1 MMEKSGVMRMP
12 QAAFAASDPVV
23 DAAPAPVRPV
33 PQALA
38 RDRLGA
44 SLGPAAAD
52 RIRIVPAEAVSLFR
66 LDLPIRGSRQRL
78 AALPFALEDRLA
90 GPIDGLH
97 FALCDG
103 AGGPGVLAAVISRDA
118 LLAERD
124 AADGQQLVPEC
135 LTLPVPAAAETG
147 AMRWA
152 VCREGDR
159 ALVRLSDGTG
169 FAAQIGVL
177 SHLWRHAGEPEV
189 TSFGAAL
196 PSDMRWSD
204 AEAGAEIP
212 DAATLATDLRQGAFA
227 PDRGLARPLRAL
239 AAVVALAALAHLG
252 LAYADLRAQR
262 ALAEGLRIEAQ
273 RLLAERIPEATIY
286 DDPRLLMASLARS
299 GSSGTGGVLPV
310 FETAADALLA
320 SGRSVSLRSLS
331 WSDRSGALTLQV
343 EAARLEDIQRMEEA
357 LRGAGLSVT
366 AGTATQAEGAAQAEL
381 VLRAGGDG

>member
-1 MMEKSGVMRMP
+1 MP

-38 RDRLGA
+38 RDRLVA
-44 SLGPAAAD
+44 SLGPAGAD

-262 ALAEGLRIEAQ
+262 ALAEDLRIEAQ

-320 SGRSVSLRSLS
+320 AGRPVSVRSLS

-381 VLRAGGDG
+381 VLRGGGDG

>member
-38 RDRLGA
+38 RDRLVA

-227 PDRGLARPLRAL
+227 RPLRAL

>member
-1 MMEKSGVMRMP
+1 MP

-38 RDRLGA
+38 RDRLVA

-320 SGRSVSLRSLS
+320 AGRPVSVRSLS

-381 VLRAGGDG
+381 VLRGGGDG

>member
-38 RDRLGA
+38 RDRLVA

-320 SGRSVSLRSLS
+320 AGRPVSVRSLS

-381 VLRAGGDG
+381 VLRGGGDG

>member
-38 RDRLGA
+38 RDRLVA
-44 SLGPAAAD
+44 SLGPAGAD

-262 ALAEGLRIEAQ
+262 ALAEDLRIEAQ

-320 SGRSVSLRSLS
+320 AGRPVSVRSLS

-381 VLRAGGDG
+381 VLRGGGDG

>member
-38 RDRLGA
+38 RDRLVA